1 MSLYLVSRLT
11 PPEID
16 YRFAWKMPK
25 NTTPC
30 AQPKIASC
38 RIFTRGLWICAYLE
52 DFDRDYYYG
61 HYFTSG
67 ETRTHGGE
75 RGIMHEKSLCAHSL
89 SRSSVKCPQLCATF
103 PNTNVCARAQACML
117 GCCLSGCNCMYSN
130 IRIPAMRLATVAC
143 CTSVA
148 RGSAQLL
155 SLDEHSQ

>member
-1 MSLYLVSRLT
+1 MSFNLVSKLT
-11 PPEID
+11 PPDFAYE
-16 YRFAWKMPK
+16 FAWKVPK
-25 NTTPC
+25 TC

-38 RIFTRGLWICAYLE
+38 RIFTPGLWICAYLE

-67 ETRTHGGE
+67 ETRTHGSE

-117 GCCLSGCNCMYSN
+117 GCCISVRARRHACSDAASPVATVC
-130 IRIPAMRLATVAC
+130 IRIHGYQPCALLQLHAVRAR
-143 CTSVA
+143 TS
-148 RGSAQLL
+148 
-155 SLDEHSQ
+155 